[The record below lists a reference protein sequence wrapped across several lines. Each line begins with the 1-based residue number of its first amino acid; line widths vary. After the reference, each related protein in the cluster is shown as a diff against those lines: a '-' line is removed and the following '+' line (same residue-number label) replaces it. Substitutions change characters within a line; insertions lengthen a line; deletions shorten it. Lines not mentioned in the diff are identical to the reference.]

1 MKKIFTISFKN
12 TIRNKFV
19 LLIISIISLILFLG
33 TIISIYQKSTEEF
46 TENYSTK
53 EYATK
58 MIMVDHPEKN
68 MQQQIDELLNFNHI
82 IDAFPNYDLGS
93 VTLQSD
99 LLKKDNTDGKIKAY
113 TSTNNS
119 LPEIAYGSNF
129 PDNDGFY
136 LVCPNKMYANLTLGY
151 NDIKGKITNKDSIST
166 NNLIGENINF
176 KYTAYKEKGIP
187 ITKDIDI
194 MIVGTYYVDDY
205 MNEDNV
211 CYMNENL
218 KKEIY
223 YRQHEDMKEDE
234 YELDEETTLII
245 LDEYESRK
253 EVTEQLTEAGY
264 GYSFVVTFDE
274 DFMSDI
280 NESMDFIC
288 LIIMIICITLICIF
302 FIILS
307 SKNREN
313 YKLYMYLGY
322 TKKKIYLMNF
332 LSNIIV
338 CVLIFFLSLIISFIY
353 KNIFEIVTYFR
364 PFIFNKYEI
373 VFSINYLIRI
383 FIVSVLCIIVVSF
396 LCTMRFFNKKIVNK
410 SKKGKGI

>member
-33 TIISIYQKSTEEF
+33 TIISIYRKSTEEF